1 MSNELTIEENK
12 EYIIICF
19 EKIFKIIDYKIKSAD
34 RNQITYGNEFSELIF
49 YYDMQQYNHMIFS
62 NLYYKNKKTG
72 NEFLLD
78 KILNILFEINTEAE
92 IKNYHENMIPK
103 EKAYAKLIEKHM
115 LDTIKGNDFSWEEKL
130 KNI

>member
-34 RNQITYGNEFSELIF
+34 RNQIIYGNEFSELIF

-62 NLYYKNKKTG
+62 NLYYKNRKTD

-92 IKNYHENMIPK
+92 IKNYHENMITK
-103 EKAYAKLIEKHM
+103 EKAYAKLIEKHI
-115 LDTIKGNDFSWEEKL
+115 LDIIKDNDFSWEEKL